1 MIGDLI
7 KAEILAAKII
17 PDVHPE
23 LAGSLELGSGRH
35 SLGLLTCSSDDV
47 AYTAL
52 DEATKKADVKVVYA
66 KSLYAGS
73 KNATTRFAGEFIGIL
88 AGPDPEQVAAVWR
101 RVRNISKTVHFS
113 IRRMRKIPSSIMRS
127 AYPGPGAFW
136 PNRRESGRGRVW
148 HI

>member
-66 KSLYAGS
+66 RSLYAGS

-88 AGPDPEQVAAVWR
+88 AGPDPEQVRSGLEACEEYIQNSA
-101 RVRNISKTVHFS
+101 FS

>member
-1 MIGDLI
+1 MTGDLI

-66 KSLYAGS
+66 RSLYAGS

-88 AGPDPEQVAAVWR
+88 ADPPTAPQPK
-101 RVRNISKTVHFS
+101 VRAGISPVVPPMPP
-113 IRRMRKIPSSIMRS
+113 R
-127 AYPGPGAFW
+127 APGVFTTT
-136 PNRRESGRGRVW
+136 RETGTLFAK
-148 HI
+148 

>member
-66 KSLYAGS
+66 RSLYAGS

-88 AGPDPEQVAAVWR
+88 AGPDPEQVRSGLEAVSYTHLDVYKR
-101 RVRNISKTVHFS
+101 QSLHCR
-113 IRRMRKIPSSIMRS
+113 SSILS
-127 AYPGPGAFW
+127 
-136 PNRRESGRGRVW
+136 
-148 HI
+148 